1 MKKDIAV
8 FLIMFVILFG
18 IILFLPDSIPIHF
31 NWRGEADIV
40 VQKFFLLIGVIIPY
54 SVYWQFF
61 REKKN

>member
-1 MKKDIAV
+1 MKKDIVV

>member
-1 MKKDIAV
+1 MKKDITV

-40 VQKFFLLIGVIIPY
+40 VNKFFLLIGVIIPY

-61 REKKN
+61 RGNRD